1 MQMSSWN
8 SRIVDSK
15 ITFCKCVYVN
25 IVENGMILIQDIR
38 VRCWRYYYTQL
49 MVLKTISIQ
58 IWQRNNDSTIENDT
72 NVLESFNE
80 HTKSNNIS

>member
-8 SRIVDSK
+8 SRIVVDSK

-25 IVENGMILIQDIR
+25 IFENVMILIQDIR
-38 VRCWRYYYTQL
+38 VSCWRYYTRL

-58 IWQRNNDSTIENDT
+58 IWQRNVDAIENDT